1 MTQQEQNPDSRE
13 RTLHGGIGAATK
25 SPSLIGVNR
34 PSPFNSYFAQVVE
47 AVTLVLLV
55 AESEEHG
62 RLIREGKARAKAKR
76 LAAQRDSGTAAREST
91 SRP

>member
-1 MTQQEQNPDSRE
+1 
-13 RTLHGGIGAATK
+13 
-25 SPSLIGVNR
+25 
-34 PSPFNSYFAQVVE
+34 VE

-76 LAAQRDSGTAAREST
+76 LVAQRDSGTVARESA